1 MDSKI
6 TVGTSPD
13 INELVKGNLFGTAA
27 DTVHDSG
34 PGQGRSTGAPGSR
47 FSICVWK
54 YGHISKS
61 SSCIL
66 TYRFSSLKNKVDEGE
81 EQEYLF

>member
-1 MDSKI
+1 MDFKI

-13 INELVKGNLFGTAA
+13 INELVKDDPFGTAA

-34 PGQGRSTGAPGSR
+34 PGPGRSTETPDSR
-47 FSICVWK
+47 FSICVWQ
-54 YGHISKS
+54 YGHISKP

-66 TYRFSSLKNKVDEGE
+66 TYHFSS
-81 EQEYLF
+81 